1 MYKSF
6 EIAIIDATQSL
17 KRLHLA
23 LILGW
28 QDVRQK
34 YRRSILGP
42 FWLTISMGIMIGAIG
57 VIFGHL
63 FNSPLSIFLPF
74 LACGI
79 IMWNFIQ
86 TVITEACSVF
96 INAENIIKQLPI
108 PLFIHIFR
116 MIWKN
121 ILIMLHNLIIFP
133 LLLLFQGKH
142 FSVVNLL
149 FFPGLFLLL
158 INLIWIS
165 VVLGLICA
173 RYRDMPLII
182 TNLLQVVFY
191 LTPIMWMPNLAPLRA
206 TFYIVDLNP
215 LFHFIEIVRAPL
227 LGAVPDS
234 VSWLFLL
241 ILAIFGCIF
250 ALLIFGAYK
259 KKIVFWL

>member
-1 MYKSF
+1 MNKLLG
-6 EIAIIDATQSL
+6 IAIIDIFQSIKKL
-17 KRLHLA
+17 PLA
-23 LILGW
+23 LMLGW

-34 YRRSILGP
+34 YRRTILGP
-42 FWLTISMGIMIGAIG
+42 FWLTISMGIMIGAMG
-57 VIFGHL
+57 LIFGHL
-63 FNSPLSIFLPF
+63 FNSSPTIFLPF
-74 LACGI
+74 LTCGM
-79 IMWNFIQ
+79 IMWIFIS
-86 TVITEACSVF
+86 TVVTDACSVF

-108 PLFIHIFR
+108 PFFVHIFR
-116 MIWKN
+116 MIWRN
-121 ILIMLHNLIIFP
+121 VLIMLHNLIIFP

-142 FSVVNLL
+142 FSVENLL
-149 FFPGLFLLL
+149 FFPGFFLLL

-191 LTPIMWMPNLAPLRA
+191 LTPIMWMPNLAPARA
-206 TFYIVDLNP
+206 SFFIVDLNP

-227 LGAVPDS
+227 LGVVPGNL
-234 VSWLFLL
+234 SWFFLL
-241 ILAIFGCIF
+241 ILAIFGCLF

>member
-1 MYKSF
+1 MNKSF
-6 EIAIIDATQSL
+6 SIAIIDISQSIS
-17 KRLHLA
+17 RLPLA

-34 YRRSILGP
+34 YRRSVLGP
-42 FWLTISMGIMIGAIG
+42 FWLTISMGIMIGAMGI
-57 VIFGHL
+57 IFGHL
-63 FNSPLSIFLPF
+63 FNSPLTVFLPF

-86 TVITEACSVF
+86 TVILEACSVF

-108 PLFIHIFR
+108 PFFVHIFR

-121 ILIMLHNLIIFP
+121 VLIMLHNLIIFP

-142 FSVVNLL
+142 FSVENLL

-191 LTPIMWMPNLAPLRA
+191 LTPIMWMPNLAPAKA
-206 TFYIVDLNP
+206 TFFIVDLNP

-227 LGAVPDS
+227 LGNVPGNL
-234 VSWLFLL
+234 SWLFPLV
-241 ILAIFGCIF
+241 IAIFGCLF
-250 ALLIFGAYK
+250 ALLIFGTYK